1 MSKASHKYIS
11 VIKIL
16 LLSCTV
22 GLAGGIVGAL
32 FSYSVELV
40 TELRAEHGWLIYLLP
55 LGGVATAGIYK
66 LTKLKGVSTNTIL
79 ESVRTQTSVPVRI
92 APVMFVC
99 TVITHLFGG
108 SAGREGAALQIG
120 GGIASYFSGLFKL
133 DEKSRHTLIQCGMAA
148 MFSALFGTPFAAVHF
163 ALEVVCVG
171 HIRPVAVLPCSV
183 SGAISFFVAQKCGLS
198 PERFLCSSIP
208 DFTVHLILKVMMIAV
223 TAAVL
228 SSMFCK
234 LLHLA
239 EHYIAQF
246 LKNEFIR
253 AFICGCTVVI
263 ISVLLNTSDYNGGGL
278 NVISRIFTQGE
289 YRSEAFLLKILLTVL
304 TVAGGYKGGEIVPS
318 LFIGATFGAFCGGLF
333 GVDVAFAAAVS
344 AAAMFCG
351 ISKCL
356 LSSMLISV
364 ELFGFDGVGYYV
376 LACIISYLS
385 SGKTGIFNQERIRFS
400 EFIGN
405 IRANN
410 N

>member
-1 MSKASHKYIS
+1 MYKISNKYIPL
-11 VIKIL
+11 IKVL
-16 LLSCTV
+16 LLSCIV
-22 GLAGGIVGAL
+22 GIVSGIIGSF
-32 FSYSVELV
+32 FSYSVEFV
-40 TELRAEHGWLIYLLP
+40 TELRAEKGWLLYLLP
-55 LGGVATAGIYK
+55 LGGLATVGIYK
-66 LTKLKGVSTNTIL
+66 LAKLKGISTNTIL
-79 ESVRTQTSVPVRI
+79 ESVRTPNRAPVCI

-120 GGIASYFSGLFKL
+120 GGIASYFSGLFKM
-133 DEKSRHTLIQCGMAA
+133 DEKSRRTLIQCGMAA
-148 MFSALFGTPFAAVHF
+148 MFSALFGTPFAAVLF

-171 HIRPVAVLPCSV
+171 HIRLAAVLPCSV
-183 SGAISFFVAQKCGLS
+183 SGAISFLIAQKCGLS
-198 PERFLCSSIP
+198 PERFICNSVP
-208 DFTVHLILKVMMIAV
+208 GFTVNMILKIILIAV
-223 TAAVL
+223 AGALL
-228 SSMFCK
+228 SSLFCK

-253 AFICGCTVVI
+253 AFICGCAVVL
-263 ISVLLNTSDYNGGGL
+263 ISVLIKTTDYNGGGL
-278 NVISRIFTQGE
+278 NVISRIFTHGE
-289 YRSEAFLLKILLTVL
+289 YRNEAFLLKILLTVL

-318 LFIGATFGAFCGGLF
+318 LFIGATFGAFCGGLL
-333 GVDVAFAAAVS
+333 GVDVAFAAAIG

-356 LSSMLISV
+356 LSSIIISA
-364 ELFGFDGVGYYV
+364 ELFGFGGVGYYA
-376 LACIISYLS
+376 LACIISFVF
-385 SGKTGIFNQERIRFS
+385 SGKSGLFKQDRIRVS